1 MSKSIFIITQDMNLA
16 NRLRD
21 NGYKLLQVNYNQ
33 DRNIRQYIFLN
44 EERLQFSKTD
54 EDKII
59 YTNKLSL

>member
-1 MSKSIFIITQDMNLA
+1 MNLA
-16 NRLRD
+16 DRLRD